1 MMGDMAD
8 SLALELRLPVEA
20 DVPML
25 EKLTT
30 DPAATG
36 EFASY
41 GYHDTLRWRRGWA
54 ENELIGPDGGV
65 FAVVAGDE
73 PVGFVNW
80 RRQRVGPVATFWEIG
95 IALLPE
101 ARGRGYGTEAQ
112 RLLARYLL
120 AHTPAHRI
128 QATTEAGN
136 LAEQRSLEKAGFS
149 REGVSRGIGWRG
161 GAWRDG
167 VTYSL
172 LRTDPAP

>member
-1 MMGDMAD
+1 MGDMAD
-8 SLALELRLPVEA
+8 SSSLELRPAAETDL
-20 DVPML
+20 PML

-41 GYHDTLRWRRGWA
+41 GYHDPQRWRRGWA

-65 FAVVAGDE
+65 LAVVAGTE
-73 PVGFVNW
+73 RVGFVNW

-101 ARGRGYGTEAQ
+101 VRGRGYGTQAQ

-149 REGVSRGIGWRG
+149 REGVSRGIGWRDG
-161 GAWRDG
+161 TWRDA